1 MMMRPMFVGDHLFGF
16 AGNIGHVAEIGG
28 KAPGSFAAD
37 ATDIYQEGLRLP
49 PVKLLNRGEY
59 VEDVWR
65 IVLAN
70 HRTPHNTWGDFHAMI
85 GSLETAERRIRE
97 LAERYD
103 AALIEQATAELMD
116 YSERRLRAE
125 IRDLPDGEYSASMLV
140 EDDGVTADPFEVR
153 VTIVVDGDEIIA
165 DFTGTS
171 PQVRGPMN
179 CTVVV
184 VASAVYNAVFSV
196 TDPHSLIPRNSGCY
210 RPMKFIAPA
219 GSVVNVV
226 HPGPCVGG
234 NTDLQPKLIDLL
246 LNAFSQAV
254 PERVAAASGGS
265 SSNFLFGGIHPVTG
279 TYYTNYHFDGH
290 GTGGTVQKD
299 GNDGE
304 ITRHSNCRNTPIE
317 VFEGR
322 YPFRNL
328 EYRLMPDS
336 GGAGEHRGGLA
347 TTRTLEVTA
356 DEITLSCLFDRAKI
370 PGWGLFDGRPGG
382 LSQLLVKRVGDDEFR
397 TFVEAYNTVSP
408 TKFTNVQ
415 LKRGDIVRYVTP
427 GGGGYGDPLR
437 RDPQAV
443 LADVRNGWV
452 SVGAAQREYGV
463 VVAER
468 DDNFVIDESASAE
481 LRAGR
486 ERAA

>member
-1 MMMRPMFVGDHLFGF
+1 
-16 AGNIGHVAEIGG
+16 
-28 KAPGSFAAD
+28 
-37 ATDIYQEGLRLP
+37 
-49 PVKLLNRGEY
+49 
-59 VEDVWR
+59 
-65 IVLAN
+65 
-70 HRTPHNTWGDFHAMI
+70 MI

-125 IRDLPDGEYSASMLV
+125 IRELPDGEYSASMLV

-153 VTIVVDGDEIIA
+153 VTIVIDGDEIIA

-210 RPMKFIAPA
+210 RPIKFIAPA

-279 TYYTNYHFDGH
+279 AYYTNYHFDGH
-290 GTGGTVQKD
+290 GTGGTVA
-299 GNDGE
+299 
-304 ITRHSNCRNTPIE
+304 
-317 VFEGR
+317 EGWQR
-322 YPFRNL
+322 RRDHPPLQLPQHADRGL
-328 EYRLMPDS
+328 RGPLSVPQSRIPADARLGRS
-336 GGAGEHRGGLA
+336 RRASRRAGDDAHARG
-347 TTRTLEVTA
+347 
-356 DEITLSCLFDRAKI
+356 DRGRDHAEL
-370 PGWGLFDGRPGG
+370 PLRPG
-382 LSQLLVKRVGDDEFR
+382 E
-397 TFVEAYNTVSP
+397 
-408 TKFTNVQ
+408 
-415 LKRGDIVRYVTP
+415 
-427 GGGGYGDPLR
+427 DPWLGTLR
-437 RDPQAV
+437 RE
-443 LADVRNGWV
+443 
-452 SVGAAQREYGV
+452 VGRAEPTPRE
-463 VVAER
+463 
-468 DDNFVIDESASAE
+468 
-481 LRAGR
+481 AGR
-486 ERAA
+486 RRSVPHLCRGVSTRSRRRSSRTSCSSEATSSAM